1 MVAIFMFLKPFIMEI
16 SPFRYIFCYGNTA
29 QRLCGVAIR
38 LFCFVFSKQT
48 TSECIGEV
56 LYSDISHAPDDI

>member
-1 MVAIFMFLKPFIMEI
+1 MAIPHKD
-16 SPFRYIFCYGNTA
+16 
-29 QRLCGVAIR
+29 CGVAIR

-48 TSECIGEV
+48 TRECIGEV